1 MYVIIEHE
9 ISNPK
14 TFWEIA
20 KTATANLPSHLKVH
34 QVMPNGEGTKAVC
47 LWEAPGVDEVRKL
60 VDGAVGNAAR
70 NTYFA
75 VEAQNAMGLP
85 TSINKEVAVN

>member
-1 MYVIIEHE
+1 MYIIVEHE

-14 TFWEIA
+14 TFWETA
-20 KTATANLPSHLKVH
+20 KTATAALPSHLKVH
-34 QVMPNGEGTKAVC
+34 QIMPNREGTKAVC

-60 VDGAVGNAAR
+60 VDGAVGNAAS

-75 VEAQNAMGLP
+75 VEAENAVGLP
-85 TSINKEVAVN
+85 TAIKVAVN